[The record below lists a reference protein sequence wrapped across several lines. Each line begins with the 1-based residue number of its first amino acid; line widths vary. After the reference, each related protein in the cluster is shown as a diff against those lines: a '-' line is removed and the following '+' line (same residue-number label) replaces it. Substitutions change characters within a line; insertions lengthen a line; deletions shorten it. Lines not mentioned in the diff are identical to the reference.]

1 MTLVLCLLLLT
12 ISCHSLPGGSLNIAY
27 PDRPE
32 VPALFFDNEGDHCLN
47 NEELTALGKYYI
59 DSKAYYKETE
69 ALLDAVNGK

>member
-1 MTLVLCLLLLT
+1 M
-12 ISCHSLPGGSLNIAY
+12 NIAY

-47 NEELTALGKYYI
+47 NKELTALGKYYI
-59 DSKAYYKETE
+59 DSKAYFKETE